1 MKRLILAG
9 GGHAHLAVLR
19 QLARQR
25 PTGLSAVLVTPSAY
39 QRYSGM
45 LPGWMAG
52 TYPLSAMSID
62 LRPLCAAAG
71 VELIESTVVGMD
83 AERRCVGL
91 PNGRHLDYDLL
102 SLDTGSE
109 TDCAWFEEVG
119 PKLLPVKPLDG
130 FAERWSTWIAKA
142 QGSHSAQAVVV
153 GGGAAGFELVMA
165 VHEAL
170 RGVGR
175 ADLHLVVGASG
186 LLPEHGLDV
195 RRRATRCLKEA
206 GITVH
211 AQRAVGIPGGVMLAD
226 GRELHPDIVLAA
238 TGARAPCWLKL
249 AKLALDEHGHVAV
262 DAFHRSLSHPQV
274 FASGDI
280 CARMDVVM
288 ARSGVHAVHAGPVLA
303 HNLLAVL
310 SGKPLRAYRPRKK
323 SLYLL
328 RSGERQAIASWG
340 GFSAEGRWVWRWKD
354 AIDRRFIARHT
365 LQAA

>member
-19 QLARQR
+19 HLAHLR
-25 PTGLSAVLVTPSAY
+25 PKGLATTLVTPSSY

-52 TYPLSAMSID
+52 TYPLSSMSID

-83 AERRCVGL
+83 ADRRCVGL
-91 PNGRHLDYDLL
+91 PDGRHLDYDFL

-109 TDCAWFEEVG
+109 TDCAWFEDVG

-130 FAERWSTWIAKA
+130 FVDAWSTWIATTL
-142 QGSHSAQAVVV
+142 GSQRVHVVVV
-153 GGGAAGFELVMA
+153 GGGAAGFELTMA
-165 VHEAL
+165 VRDAL
-170 RGVGR
+170 LAVKQV
-175 ADLHLVVGASG
+175 DLELIVGASG
-186 LLPEHGLDV
+186 LLPEHGQAV
-195 RRRATRCLKEA
+195 RRRAARCLQDA
-206 GITVH
+206 GVVVH
-211 AQRAVGIPGGVMLAD
+211 EQRAVGIPGGVMLAD
-226 GRELHPDIVLAA
+226 GRELHPDRVLVA
-238 TGARAPCWLKL
+238 TGVRAPCWLKL
-249 AKLALDEHGHVAV
+249 SKLALDEHGYVSV
-262 DAFHRSLSHPQV
+262 DAFHRSLSHPKV

-280 CARMDVVM
+280 CARIDTEM

-303 HNLLAVL
+303 QNLLAVL
-310 SGKPLRAYRPRKK
+310 SGEQLRAYQPRKT

-340 GFSAEGRWVWRWKD
+340 GFSAAGSWVWRWKD
-354 AIDRRFIARHT
+354 AIDRRFITRHT
-365 LQAA
+365 AQAA